1 MKKYVLT
8 FIVLMCSIFVFA
20 QGIAVQGIARDNSLS
35 AITDQTLTFT
45 FNITKSDNT
54 VLYSETQGIKT
65 DNFGIF
71 SHIVSTG
78 NPTGNAF
85 SSIDFQLEDLKLK
98 VFVNYNNSDIEVYD
112 QPFYYT
118 PYAHFAKKAALAT
131 NATNATNAI
140 NADDGVPTG
149 AIAPYVGNSAPE
161 GWVLCNGQSLTNIAG
176 SEALRNIIGDYA
188 PDLRGMFL
196 RGTGQSP
203 VNNQSGP
210 SLNTTQGDT
219 YKSHAHNKGSL
230 STATGGSHTHDIKKL
245 PYDQSGSGVSQMTL
259 KNSDGSDENWANV
272 QTTPPAGS
280 ISTNGNHTHTITGS
294 TATSGGSETR
304 PVNYGV
310 NYIIK
315 L

>member
-1 MKKYVLT
+1 MKKYLLAFV
-8 FIVLMCSIFVFA
+8 VLMCSTLVTA

-85 SSIDFQLEDLKLK
+85 SSVDFQIEDLKLK

-112 QPFYYT
+112 QPFYYS

-131 NATNATNAI
+131 NATNATNA
-140 NADDGVPTG
+140 DDGVPTG
-149 AIAPYVGNSAPE
+149 AIAPYVGSTAPE
-161 GWVLCNGQSLTNIAG
+161 GWVLCNGQSLTNIPG
-176 SEALRNIIGDYA
+176 SAALRNIIGNNA

-196 RGTGQSP
+196 RGTGQSS

-219 YKSHAHNKGSL
+219 YKSHNHAKGSL
-230 STATGGSHTHDIKKL
+230 NTSYSGNHTHNIQKL
-245 PYDQSGSGVSQMTL
+245 PYDSSGSGINQMSLRTSD
-259 KNSDGSDENWANV
+259 NSDEAWKNV
-272 QTTPPAGS
+272 ETTPPAGS
-280 ISTNGNHTHTITGS
+280 ISTNGNHRHSITGS
-294 TATSGGSETR
+294 TASSGSSETR